1 MDSQHL
7 KELLQQHL
15 NNALPVEDLQA
26 LMNHLRE
33 NGYSEELLS
42 VIEEALESG
51 TFTGQTDKSRKDQIF
66 QDILRK
72 TGKAEGILPIDEESN
87 QPPVKRRTGIWKAAV
102 AAMII
107 LLAGAATYLI
117 RKSAVHHGTTINPV
131 AKADVLPGSNKAI
144 LTLTDGSHIELDS
157 AAKGTLTQQGAAS
170 VTKLNNGQLA
180 YQISNHTGADVVYN
194 TVTTPRGGQFQ
205 IVLPDGTRVWL
216 NAASSLHFPTSFSG
230 KERVVEVTGEA
241 YFEVA
246 GKENQPFKVVTQ
258 GMEVKVLGTHF
269 NVNAYADE
277 TASSTVLL
285 EGKVIV
291 SHRGKNVLMNPGQQ
305 ALVNE
310 DIRIVPHADIAALMA
325 WKEGKFS
332 YNNMGLETIMR
343 QIARWYDVDIIFEDK
358 IADSYSMEISRNV
371 PLSKLLQFMEISG
384 GVHFVI
390 NGRKV
395 IVRK

>member
-7 KELLQQHL
+7 RELLQQHL

-26 LMNHLRE
+26 LINHLRE
-33 NGYSEELLS
+33 NGHSEELLA

-51 TFTGQTDKSRKDQIF
+51 TFTAQADKSRKDQIF

-72 TGKAEGILPIDEESN
+72 AGKEDAVLLTEEEN
-87 QPPVKRRTGIWKAAV
+87 QPLIKRRAGIWKAAV

-107 LLAGAATYLI
+107 LLAGTATYLI
-117 RKSAVHHGTTINPV
+117 RKSTPPRGTTINQV
-131 AKADVLPGSNKAI
+131 AKADILPGTNKAI

-157 AAKGTLTQQGAAS
+157 AARGTLTQQGAAS

-180 YQISNHTGADVVYN
+180 YQISNHTGADAVYN
-194 TVTTPRGGQFQ
+194 TVTTPRGGQYQ
-205 IVLPDGTRVWL
+205 IVLPDGTKVWL
-216 NAASSLHFPTSFSG
+216 NAASSLHFPTSFTG

-246 GKENQPFKVVTQ
+246 RKENQPFKVLTE

-277 TASSTVLL
+277 AASSTLLL
-285 EGKVIV
+285 EGKVMV

-305 ALVNE
+305 ALVKE
-310 DIRIVPHADIAALMA
+310 DIRIVPHADIETLMA
-325 WKEGKFS
+325 WKAGKFS

>member
-7 KELLQQHL
+7 RELLQQHL

-26 LMNHLRE
+26 LINHLRE
-33 NGYSEELLS
+33 NGHSEELLS

-51 TFTGQTDKSRKDQIF
+51 TFTAQADKSRKDQVF

-72 TGKAEGILPIDEESN
+72 TGKGEDILPIEEESS
-87 QPPVKRRTGIWKAAV
+87 QLPVKRRTGIWKAAV

-107 LLAGAATYLI
+107 LLAGTATYLI
-117 RKSAVHHGTTINPV
+117 RKPADHRGTTINQV
-131 AKADVLPGSNKAI
+131 AKADILPGSNKAI

-157 AAKGTLTQQGAAS
+157 AARGTLTQQGAAS

-180 YQISNHTGADVVYN
+180 YQISNHTGADAVYN
-194 TVTTPRGGQFQ
+194 TVTTPRGGQYQ

-216 NAASSLHFPTSFSG
+216 NAASSLHFPTSFTG
-230 KERVVEVTGEA
+230 KERMVEVTGEA

-246 GKENQPFKVVTQ
+246 RKENQPFKVVTQ

-277 TASSTVLL
+277 AASSTVLL

-291 SHRGKNVLMNPGQQ
+291 SYRGKNVLMNPGQQ
-305 ALVNE
+305 ALVKE
-310 DIRIVPHADIAALMA
+310 DIRIMPHADIETLMA

>member
-7 KELLQQHL
+7 RELLQQHL
-15 NNALPVEDLQA
+15 NNALPVEDLRA
-26 LMNHLRE
+26 LIDHLRE
-33 NGYSEELLS
+33 NGHSEDLLS

-51 TFTGQTDKSRKDQIF
+51 TFTGQTDKSRKDQLF

-72 TGKAEGILPIDEESN
+72 TGKEEAVFTEEESS
-87 QPPVKRRTGIWKAAV
+87 QPLIKRHTRIWKAAA

-107 LLAGAATYLI
+107 LLAGTATYLI
-117 RKSAVHHGTTINPV
+117 RKPAAHRGTIINQV

-157 AAKGTLTQQGAAS
+157 AARGTLTQQGAAA
-170 VTKLNNGQLA
+170 VMKLNNGQLA
-180 YQISNHTGADVVYN
+180 YQTSNRTGADVVYN
-194 TVTTPRGGQFQ
+194 TVSTPRGGQYQ
-205 IVLPDGTRVWL
+205 IVLPDGTKVWL
-216 NAASSLHFPTSFSG
+216 NAASSLHFPTSFTG

-246 GKENQPFKVVTQ
+246 RKENQPFKVVTQ
-258 GMEVKVLGTHF
+258 EMEVKVLGTHF

-285 EGKVIV
+285 EGKVMV
-291 SHRGKNVLMNPGQQ
+291 FHRGKNVLMTPGQQ
-305 ALVNE
+305 ALVKE
-310 DIRIVPHADIAALMA
+310 DIRIVPHADIETLMA